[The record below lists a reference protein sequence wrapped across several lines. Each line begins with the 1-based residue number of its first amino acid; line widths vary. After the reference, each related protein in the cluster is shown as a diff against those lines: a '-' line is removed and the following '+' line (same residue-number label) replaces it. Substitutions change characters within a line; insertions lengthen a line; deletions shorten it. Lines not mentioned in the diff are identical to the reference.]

1 MAQANLFLVVLFVI
15 GWIAKKHSL
24 MIAVAILALIQLFP
38 FRDSVFGYIESKG
51 INIGVIVI
59 TVAVLAPIATGKIG
73 FAQLKDSLTS
83 YAAWIAVVA
92 GILVAIFGKYGVQFL
107 QSDPQMTAALVLGT
121 VLAVAIFQGVAV
133 GPIIGGGIAYVL
145 VKLFES
151 VFK

>member
-15 GWIAKKHSL
+15 GWIAKNHSL

-83 YAAWIAVVA
+83 YAC
-92 GILVAIFGKYGVQFL
+92 LLYT
-107 QSDPQMTAALVLGT
+107 SPSPRD
-121 VLAVAIFQGVAV
+121 
-133 GPIIGGGIAYVL
+133 
-145 VKLFES
+145 
-151 VFK
+151 

>member
-1 MAQANLFLVVLFVI
+1 M
-15 GWIAKKHSL
+15 
-24 MIAVAILALIQLFP
+24 
-38 FRDSVFGYIESKG
+38 
-51 INIGVIVI
+51 I